1 MEGSVDISHWC
12 DRVSK
17 AKKAIGERLL
27 LPMQHNETRPSYL
40 LAGLVEASELRDL
53 LDEVYLD
60 AL

>member
-1 MEGSVDISHWC
+1 LESTVDISHWC

-17 AKKAIGERLL
+17 VKKAIGERIL

-40 LAGLVEASELRDL
+40 LAGLVEGSELRDL
-53 LDEVYLD
+53 LDEMYLY